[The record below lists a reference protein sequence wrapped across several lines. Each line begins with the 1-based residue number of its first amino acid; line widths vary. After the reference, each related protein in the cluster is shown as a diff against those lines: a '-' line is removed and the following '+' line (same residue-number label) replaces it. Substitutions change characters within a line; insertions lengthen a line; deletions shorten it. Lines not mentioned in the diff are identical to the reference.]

1 MSRELDLLA
10 NEYAKEP
17 ATVLRKDIKLYWKTL
32 GTELSPFIREV
43 ERTAK
48 RDKSGE
54 VTVIAILSEWT
65 YDEDRKSVV

>member
-10 NEYAKEP
+10 KEYAKEP
-17 ATVLRKDIKLYWKTL
+17 VTVLRNDIKLYGKSL

-48 RDKSGE
+48 KDKSGE
-54 VTVIAILSEWT
+54 VTVIAILSE
-65 YDEDRKSVV
+65 

>member
-10 NEYAKEP
+10 KEYVKEP
-17 ATVLRKDIKLYWKTL
+17 VTVLRKDIKLYGKSL

-48 RDKSGE
+48 KEKKGT
-54 VTVIAILSEWT
+54 VTFVAIVA
-65 YDEDRKSVV
+65 K